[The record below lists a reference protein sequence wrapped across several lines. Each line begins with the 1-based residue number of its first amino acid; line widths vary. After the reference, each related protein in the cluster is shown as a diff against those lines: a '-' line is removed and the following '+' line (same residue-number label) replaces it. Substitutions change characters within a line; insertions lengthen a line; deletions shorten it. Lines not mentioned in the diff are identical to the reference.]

1 MRNHAS
7 VTLRPVRPDDVGA
20 LREFLQGLS
29 METRYRRFHQAVH
42 SLTDAQWRY
51 LTRIDGHDHVALVAC
66 IGPRIVAVARFIRD
80 RERHDVAVVAIVVH
94 DELHRCGVGRR
105 LGEALLDV
113 ARAKG
118 IRTFRAFVSGQNVA
132 VRRLIAAAGLDV
144 VTRGDMLEAS
154 LPDLAASAE

>member
-1 MRNHAS
+1 LVDS
-7 VTLRPVRPDDVGA
+7 
-20 LREFLQGLS
+20 QGVHKNGI
-29 METRYRRFHQAVH
+29 EHTR
-42 SLTDAQWRY
+42 DKM
-51 LTRIDGHDHVALVAC
+51 
-66 IGPRIVAVARFIRD
+66 
-80 RERHDVAVVAIVVH
+80 
-94 DELHRCGVGRR
+94 VGR
-105 LGEALLDV
+105 GVLLDV